1 MHLIL
6 WQQHQPTIHPAKMR
20 QRRRSL
26 QIPYHHHHQAPEEA
40 RALNKTELTVSTN
53 GSVPSSES
61 NVWYSYQKGVFA
73 CSFEYFGLVPYTTV
87 PNCITAHFHQW
98 TLCKMISIC
107 ITSSTTACHFC
118 FWCLMISFSWLLPR
132 IWNYQSRHFQLPLL
146 VSYYLVTMS
155 KVKLHVYISQWNRQ
169 SLSTVSCPIL

>member
-1 MHLIL
+1 MQTKGHNLILGSNPTATNPIPMRPQSRALQHKQIRRIIKEHSKSLHLIL
-6 WQQHQPTIHPAKMR
+6 WQQQQPTIHPAKLR

-26 QIPYHHHHQAPEEA
+26 QIPYHLEA

-73 CSFEYFGLVPYTTV
+73 FSFEYFGLVPYTTV

-107 ITSSTTACHFC
+107 TTSSTTACHFC
-118 FWCLMISFSWLLPR
+118 F
-132 IWNYQSRHFQLPLL
+132 
-146 VSYYLVTMS
+146 
-155 KVKLHVYISQWNRQ
+155 
-169 SLSTVSCPIL
+169 